1 MFITIQ
7 DETGVATLV
16 IRPSL
21 YEKQRRIIL
30 SASMMAVHGRIQRE
44 GEVVHL
50 VAHRL
55 TDLSGEL
62 GSIGDRDT
70 AFPVRSRV
78 MRSSTGR
85 YICRRHGHPTP
96 CG

>member
-55 TDLSGEL
+55 TDLSG
-62 GSIGDRDT
+62 
-70 AFPVRSRV
+70 V